1 MWCRHDMLA
10 MVSGGSGITPF
21 MSIIRE
27 LLYKANNGGGK
38 TTSSILLICSFKKSE
53 DLTMLDLVLPIS
65 STNYNISCLQLQ
77 IEAYVTREKE
87 PTTDQQKLP
96 KNIWFKPDPSAV
108 PISALLGQNGWLWLG
123 IIVSA
128 SFVNFLLLLA
138 ILTRYYIYPID
149 HNSNM
154 IYSFPSKCTLNMLF
168 ICVSIVTT
176 ATAVFLWNKKQ
187 NAKEIMQ
194 IQNAKT
200 PTQVASNVAERELE
214 SLPHQSLVQA
224 TRVHHGKRPNLKSKL
239 LSYTQNWCVFKIRFT
254 TFSYLPRDHLGIFQ
268 NPECICLQEYCQSA
282 KAQAW
287 GFLLADQGRW
297 GKKWLQFVH
306 LA

>member
-1 MWCRHDMLA
+1 MLV

-27 LLYKANNGGGK
+27 LLYKANNGGSK
-38 TTSSILLICSFKKSE
+38 SIPSILLICSFKKSE

-65 STNYNISCLQLQ
+65 GTNYISCLQLQ

-96 KNIWFKPDPSAV
+96 KTIWFKPDPSDV
-108 PISALLGQNGWLWLG
+108 PISPLLGQNGWLWLG

-128 SFVNFLLLLA
+128 SFVNFLLLLG

-154 IYSFPSKCTLNMLF
+154 IYSYPTKSVLNMLF
-168 ICVSIVTT
+168 ICVSIATT

-194 IQNAKT
+194 IQNT
-200 PTQVASNVAERELE
+200 NIPTQIASNAADRELE
-214 SLPHQSLVQA
+214 SLPHQSFVQA

-239 LSYTQNWCVFKIRFT
+239 LSYTQNMVGVFFK
-254 TFSYLPRDHLGIFQ
+254 
-268 NPECICLQEYCQSA
+268 
-282 KAQAW
+282 
-287 GFLLADQGRW
+287 
-297 GKKWLQFVH
+297 
-306 LA
+306 